1 MCASNA
7 VDTCGKIG
15 SECAPFTIG
24 PSGMDCCDEFACKQ
38 VGDSEVYKCALPSA
52 SCIQDGDQ
60 CSLSSTCCG
69 DSSTCQPDGA
79 LGNLVCKSTTSQ
91 PSCGD
96 SGSQCGNAGQPDC
109 CGGLQC
115 QLPAGASDAVC
126 LAPAPTC
133 SANQFTCGSTCCTN
147 GQTCSSG
154 SCVSPPAPQC
164 VQDAIVPGP
173 ITVTCTYT
181 QKCGAGLLNGSGA
194 SSSSTKDTEALCF
207 AACDDLNRNFRDK
220 VESTPGCK
228 GYYYSTTKEC
238 ALFKEY
244 SNIVSGPAN
253 AAVLDSCTAPVL
265 CSSATNPN
273 NPDYD
278 NDKNACGSCSNKC
291 PDGNIC
297 SGGSCVTPPATCP
310 ANQTPCGSTC
320 CGQGES
326 CNGSSCFCPT
336 SADKDYSD
344 DFYNCN
350 FCGNRCP
357 DGAYCAG
364 TVCYTDG

>member
-1 MCASNA
+1 MTQEGFVKDTSNLFWSLDLDQTSGAVNVRSASDGAADDNSLVTCTATKKSANSPDPGVLACQAQEDGSYHIAQYCSNARGFQTLAISDTIGENCDAVVLTAMCASNA

-133 SANQFTCGSTCCTN
+133 SANQFTCGSTCVSHLPCP
-147 GQTCSSG
+147 
-154 SCVSPPAPQC
+154 SC
-164 VQDAIVPGP
+164 
-173 ITVTCTYT
+173 
-181 QKCGAGLLNGSGA
+181 
-194 SSSSTKDTEALCF
+194 
-207 AACDDLNRNFRDK
+207 
-220 VESTPGCK
+220 
-228 GYYYSTTKEC
+228 
-238 ALFKEY
+238 
-244 SNIVSGPAN
+244 
-253 AAVLDSCTAPVL
+253 
-265 CSSATNPN
+265 
-273 NPDYD
+273 
-278 NDKNACGSCSNKC
+278 
-291 PDGNIC
+291 
-297 SGGSCVTPPATCP
+297 
-310 ANQTPCGSTC
+310 
-320 CGQGES
+320 
-326 CNGSSCFCPT
+326 
-336 SADKDYSD
+336 
-344 DFYNCN
+344 
-350 FCGNRCP
+350 
-357 DGAYCAG
+357 
-364 TVCYTDG
+364 